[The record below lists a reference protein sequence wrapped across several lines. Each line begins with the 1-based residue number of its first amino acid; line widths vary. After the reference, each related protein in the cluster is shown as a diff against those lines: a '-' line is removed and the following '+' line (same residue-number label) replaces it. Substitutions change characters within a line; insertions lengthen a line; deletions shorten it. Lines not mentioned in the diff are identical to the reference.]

1 LQRASHHSQAFAH
14 RLWQESKF
22 KEALRWS
29 VNILKLEPSNA
40 IMSEYQVTY
49 AAQHAALYHGRET
62 MPPSPSLP
70 PPHPHPLALQ
80 PLLAALA
87 VRSTM
92 KAQSSS
98 DDGSGQSDSGSDSSS
113 SESESSS
120 GSESDSDGEGEGDK
134 ENVDAVQTKL
144 QGMSVKPLP
153 GS

>member
-1 LQRASHHSQAFAH
+1 MARQGRAGPALAIAAIGSFIAGCFATLVVAVAATDGTSEVSVETGTWAPACGELKPH
-14 RLWQESKF
+14 DRLLF
-22 KEALRWS
+22 T
-29 VNILKLEPSNA
+29 VNAP
-40 IMSEYQVTY
+40 
-49 AAQHAALYHGRET
+49 ET
-62 MPPSPSLP
+62 RI
-70 PPHPHPLALQ
+70 
-80 PLLAALA
+80 LAALA